1 MANSK
6 VNMIKKGFVRY
17 AHERYPEEAEAIVR
31 RAEELYPVLHA
42 KAPDI
47 GGAENLM
54 AYNLDML
61 ILAVSFYE
69 ASDHRMDG
77 AAFQEIARDMARR
90 YGIVKKLV
98 NLNRPWQMKLFRSVL
113 YKRYTP
119 YSKLVEEKLVL
130 RAGGLPPGGLRQS
143 ERL

>member
-17 AHERYPEEAEAIVR
+17 TRERYPEEAEAIVR

-77 AAFQEIARDMARR
+77 AAFQEIAR
-90 YGIVKKLV
+90 I
-98 NLNRPWQMKLFRSVL
+98 NIS
-113 YKRYTP
+113 
-119 YSKLVEEKLVL
+119 
-130 RAGGLPPGGLRQS
+130 
-143 ERL
+143 RL